1 MPLEDKQLRRRCE
14 REIAK
19 FPLDLTRTNVRALNN
34 IIYLEGRIRIMRGS
48 AGASGANL
56 DKLIENI
63 RDVLMQ
69 MSDVREVN
77 VSNLIRDY

>member
-1 MPLEDKQLRRRCE
+1 MPLEDKQLRRRVE

-19 FPLDLTRTNVRALNN
+19 FPLDLTRVNVRALNN
-34 IIYLEGRIRIMRGS
+34 IIYLEGRIRIMRGA

-63 RDVLMQ
+63 QDVLMQ
-69 MSDVREVN
+69 MSDIREV
-77 VSNLIRDY
+77 VTSNLIRDY

>member
-14 REIAK
+14 REVAK
-19 FPLDLTRTNVRALNN
+19 FPLDMTRASVRALNN
-34 IIYLEGRIRIMRGS
+34 IIYIEGRIRIMRGS
-48 AGASGANL
+48 AGAAGANL
-56 DKLIENI
+56 DKLIENV